1 MEYKANLKLDLKEL
15 EVVRTLLDIEI
26 KNNKLRIDDLNELD
40 YNVLLKKLL
49 KKIQIG
55 EVNILEDSLE
65 DFLVE

>member
-15 EVVRTLLDIEI
+15 EVVRTLLEIEI

-65 DFLVE
+65 EFLVE

>member
-15 EVVRTLLDIEI
+15 EVVRTLLEIEI